1 MQIREIHTNF
11 MLLLKTIKYY
21 MMKLFNFFMY
31 DVDGENVPN
40 VSSEIK
46 QPNQQVEKVVNKAT
60 QAKKLN
66 LWQRIKKELQAW
78 SNKDADDSAY
88 DDTQV

>member
-1 MQIREIHTNF
+1 
-11 MLLLKTIKYY
+11 